1 MNLGIVYGIV
11 LLPFLHP
18 SWVNPRIHHTI
29 GDGLYQLFH
38 LKLGEVYGIG
48 LTRFT
53 FNKPSCIHIICIYI
67 YIYHIY
73 IYIYHIYT
81 YIHIYHIYIYIC
93 IYIIEQWPTTK
104 PISWSAASADKGITW
119 PQAKTPTCCA
129 HPKGHSQVSNR
140 GGWSFCCGCS
150 APWMKSEKLGT
161 FKDWFKDVEWV
172 C

>member
-1 MNLGIVYGIV
+1 MMNLGIVYGIV

-67 YIYHIY
+67 YIIYIHIY
-73 IYIYHIYT
+73 IYI
-81 YIHIYHIYIYIC
+81 IYIYM
-93 IYIIEQWPTTK
+93 YIHYRTMTYNKTHLMVGRFGRQRYHVTTSK
-104 PISWSAASADKGITW
+104 NSDLLCASKRTF
-119 PQAKTPTCCA
+119 
-129 HPKGHSQVSNR
+129 S
-140 GGWSFCCGCS
+140 SFKS
-150 APWMKSEKLGT
+150 RWMIFLL
-161 FKDWFKDVEWV
+161 WM
-172 C
+172 